1 MRFAIT
7 SVATGRGKGRA
18 QPVCDFV
25 RGVQAG
31 ERVSAHPR
39 GFNHVVLDFE
49 GLTPYIRDLPK
60 KQWVTGQSLR
70 KIEEGKWTWR
80 ETDINTHTSTANYAL
95 TLRSAEYQNAPELLG
110 DIVARYA
117 SGLGLSGSEPVI
129 FDDQEAED

>member
-7 SVATGRGKGRA
+7 SVATGRDKARA

-25 RGVQAG
+25 RSVKAG
-31 ERVSAHPR
+31 KWVAGSSTGPQLCC
-39 GFNHVVLDFE
+39 LDFE

-70 KIEEGKWTWR
+70 KIEEGKWTLGDP
-80 ETDINTHTSTANYAL
+80 DIDNHIPIANYAL
-95 TLRSAEYQNAPELLG
+95 TLRSAEYQNAPELLD

-117 SGLGLSGSEPVI
+117 SGLGLSGSEPLI
-129 FDDQEAED
+129 FDDQEVED